1 MIEFLTKVRRFK
13 LLMYEKNSL
22 KRNYSVKESNFVRD
36 WFYSFSNSRVSR
48 ILDTGL
54 KSKRTSH
61 ILINN

>member
-1 MIEFLTKVRRFK
+1 MIEFLTKVRK
-13 LLMYEKNSL
+13 VELLIHEKNSL
-22 KRNYSVKESNFVRD
+22 KRNYSVKESNFVRN
-36 WFYSFSNSRVSR
+36 WFYSFSNSRVSK

>member
-1 MIEFLTKVRRFK
+1 MIEFLTKVRK
-13 LLMYEKNSL
+13 VELLIHEKNSL

-54 KSKRTSH
+54 K
-61 ILINN
+61 